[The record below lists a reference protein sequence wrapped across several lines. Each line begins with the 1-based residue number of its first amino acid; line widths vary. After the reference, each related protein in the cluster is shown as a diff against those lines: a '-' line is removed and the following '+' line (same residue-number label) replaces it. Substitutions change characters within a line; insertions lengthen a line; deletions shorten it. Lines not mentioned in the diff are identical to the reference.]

1 MDDIDRIQGQM
12 KNFRKKI
19 DKLKI
24 RDAVME
30 SLQRPVYKFQ
40 LKGRNKENDYVHNKM
55 NDFFVHEEEA
65 W

>member
-1 MDDIDRIQGQM
+1 VDHPSCQQYMDDVDRIQGQM

-30 SLQRPVYKFQ
+30 
-40 LKGRNKENDYVHNKM
+40 
-55 NDFFVHEEEA
+55 
-65 W
+65 

>member
-30 SLQRPVYKFQ
+30 SLQRPVYKFH
-40 LKGRNKENDYVHNKM
+40 LKGRNKENDYVYNKN
-55 NDFFVHEEEA
+55 NDFFVHEEET